1 MSIESSIVKLPPSS
15 QVASPSSITLD
26 SVVEA
31 MVNWRVSKKSPQE
44 SIPNSIWEQIFV
56 LLKKFPESTLR
67 AATGISSN
75 QFRRKLQECSS
86 EVSNV
91 SPITKMNTPPAID
104 FCEVATN
111 KTTPPIPLY
120 KPAKVPATN
129 TLIVE
134 FCRADG
140 QIMKIHT
147 TTDSFA
153 ELMKAFFSGA

>member
-1 MSIESSIVKLPPSS
+1 MSIDNTIAKFPHSPQVTAPSS
-15 QVASPSSITLD
+15 TTLD
-26 SVVEA
+26 NVVEA
-31 MVNWRVSKKSPQE
+31 MVHWRINKKSLQEPIPE
-44 SIPNSIWEQIFV
+44 SIWQQIFV
-56 LLKKFPESTLR
+56 LLEKFPEPTLR

-75 QFRRKLQECSS
+75 QFRRKLHERSEGVKSASS
-86 EVSNV
+86 IAKVS
-91 SPITKMNTPPAID
+91 SPALID
-104 FCEVATN
+104 FCEV
-111 KTTPPIPLY
+111 KTSKSMPQPSLY